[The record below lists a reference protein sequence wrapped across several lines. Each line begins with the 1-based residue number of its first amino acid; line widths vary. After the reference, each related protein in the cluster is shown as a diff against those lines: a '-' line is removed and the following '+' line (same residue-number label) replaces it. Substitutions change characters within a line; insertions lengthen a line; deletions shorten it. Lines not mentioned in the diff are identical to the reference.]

1 MADNSQGPNGLSV
14 KAMFA
19 ALALGSVL
27 AGLVVYALRDRLGI
41 PDDTA
46 QMIATLFIVVP
57 TADLASL
64 IFWDKLFQRRE

>member
-1 MADNSQGPNGLSV
+1 MADNRQSHDGLSV

-27 AGLVVYALRDRLGI
+27 AGLIVYVFRESLGI

-46 QMIATLFIVVP
+46 QTIAIVFIAVAIADIALLLFWDTLF
-57 TADLASL
+57 
-64 IFWDKLFQRRE
+64 KRRD

>member
-1 MADNSQGPNGLSV
+1 MADNRQSPDGLSV

-27 AGLVVYALRDRLGI
+27 AGLIVYVFRESLGI

-46 QMIATLFIVVP
+46 QTIAIVFIAVAIADIALLLFWDTLF
-57 TADLASL
+57 
-64 IFWDKLFQRRE
+64 KRRD

>member
-1 MADNSQGPNGLSV
+1 MADNRQSPDGLSV

-27 AGLVVYALRDRLGI
+27 AGLIVYVFRESLGI

-46 QMIATLFIVVP
+46 QTIAIVFIAVAI
-57 TADLASL
+57 ADIALL
-64 IFWDKLFQRRE
+64 LFWDSLFKRRD